1 MKFLVAIILSISLLT
16 AESFA
21 TVSLHP
27 PMVYAEKEDRSM
39 AAAGATEEVADTDDF
54 NPLLPLLYLAR
65 FYSALMLLGG
75 ITAIGVGI
83 SASADDSSSIGSPA
97 GAILG
102 GAGLSVLGGLCIYWS
117 F

>member
-27 PMVYAEKEDRSM
+27 PMVYAEKEDQSM
-39 AAAGATEEVADTDDF
+39 AATKEAADTDDF
-54 NPLLPLLYLAR
+54 NPLLYLAR
-65 FYSALMLLGG
+65 FYSALILLGG

-83 SASADDSSSIGSPA
+83 SASADDSSSIRSPA

>member
-54 NPLLPLLYLAR
+54 NPLLYLAR
-65 FYSALMLLGG
+65 FYGALILLGG

-83 SASADDSSSIGSPA
+83 SASADDSSSIRSPA

>member
-39 AAAGATEEVADTDDF
+39 AATEEVVKSTDGMI
-54 NPLLPLLYLAR
+54 YLAR
-65 FYSALMLLGG
+65 FFSVQLFLSGIVVSAFA
-75 ITAIGVGI
+75 T
-83 SASADDSSSIGSPA
+83 
-97 GAILG
+97 AILG
-102 GAGLSVLGGLCIYWS
+102 TDDESGYDKSGARIGLAAGIGLTVLGGFCIYWS

>member
-39 AAAGATEEVADTDDF
+39 AATKEAADTDDF
-54 NPLLPLLYLAR
+54 NPLLYLAR
-65 FYSALMLLGG
+65 FYSALILLGG

-83 SASADDSSSIGSPA
+83 SASADDSSSIRSPA

>member
-39 AAAGATEEVADTDDF
+39 VATKEAADTDDF